1 MLESLKLIDCQSHK
15 ETELE
20 FSSGINV
27 IIGENN
33 AGKTAILRALYAL
46 ALNPKGYYSK
56 LKRWKEHWPI
66 IRAVWNGH
74 EIIRNSKGY
83 ILDGRPFKTVGD
95 TVPKDIAKVLNLDP
109 INFKLIR
116 EKLFLVEQSPG
127 ARARLI
133 NRASGL
139 DSQEELIKYC
149 NTQTKNL
156 TDNIKIK
163 AHLRTSLT
171 STISRLSPVEELEN
185 PIRELGIKLERIEKI
200 EDEFEDITEKVERL
214 LELEPILDQ
223 ASDIEKARSQATE
236 ANRLLELAANTAV
249 DMSSI
254 GYSIG
259 ELERIEEVLYKDDLI
274 RDIRKLAKE
283 AEKKADEINEK
294 EVDWNAVA
302 NSLERMEQLN
312 IDIKRLARE
321 IKVSIIERNEAR
333 LEAGVCPLCETDLRK
348 KK

>member
-1 MLESLKLIDCQSHK
+1 
-15 ETELE
+15 
-20 FSSGINV
+20 
-27 IIGENN
+27 
-33 AGKTAILRALYAL
+33 
-46 ALNPKGYYSK
+46 
-56 LKRWKEHWPI
+56 
-66 IRAVWNGH
+66 
-74 EIIRNSKGY
+74 
-83 ILDGRPFKTVGD
+83 
-95 TVPKDIAKVLNLDP
+95 
-109 INFKLIR
+109 
-116 EKLFLVEQSPG
+116 
-127 ARARLI
+127 
-133 NRASGL
+133 
-139 DSQEELIKYC
+139 
-149 NTQTKNL
+149 
-156 TDNIKIK
+156 
-163 AHLRTSLT
+163 
-171 STISRLSPVEELEN
+171 
-185 PIRELGIKLERIEKI
+185 
-200 EDEFEDITEKVERL
+200 
-214 LELEPILDQ
+214 
-223 ASDIEKARSQATE
+223 
-236 ANRLLELAANTAV
+236 LAANTAV

>member
-259 ELERIEEVLYKDDLI
+259 ELERIEEVLYKDELIKDLRRLARI
-274 RDIRKLAKE
+274 ARKKDTEIKEKDIE
-283 AEKKADEINEK
+283 WDTIADY
-294 EVDWNAVA
+294 V
-302 NSLERMEQLN
+302 ERVGYLM
-312 IDIKRLARE
+312 IDIKELA
-321 IKVSIIERNEAR
+321 EAIDK
-333 LEAGVCPLCETDLRK
+333 AID
-348 KK
+348 